1 MIMEIGEHITTHLN
15 FQTFGANKDY
25 FNNHIRDKKLIVIFT
40 NVRLITVEDEV
51 GDHWNILVQDLIRV
65 IKQDTL

>member
-1 MIMEIGEHITTHLN
+1 MQIGELITTHLN

-25 FNNHIRDKKLIVIFT
+25 FNNHIRDKDLKVIYT
-40 NVRLITVEDEV
+40 NTRLVTVEYET
-51 GDHWNILVQDLIRV
+51 GEHWNISVQDLIRV

>member
-1 MIMEIGEHITTHLN
+1 MNIGETIITHLN

-25 FNNHIRDKKLIVIFT
+25 FNNHIRDKELKVIFT
-40 NVRLITVEDEV
+40 NTRIVTVEDEI
-51 GDHWNILVQDLIRV
+51 GDHWNISVQDLIRV

>member
-1 MIMEIGEHITTHLN
+1 MIIGEYITTHLN

-25 FNNHIRDKKLIVIFT
+25 FNNHIRDKELKVIFT
-40 NVRLITVEDEV
+40 NTRIVTVEDEN
-51 GDHWNILVQDLIRV
+51 GQHWNISVQDLIRV